1 MYYKLEKHESLVAQI
16 MDALYQLKIQS
27 VIVEGGAKLLQS
39 FIDEGVW
46 DEARI
51 IKNQSLTVGNGLAGP
66 VLPEKLVQ
74 EESTTDRHTPYF
86 L

>member
-1 MYYKLEKHESLVAQI
+1 M
-16 MDALYQLKIQS
+16 
-27 VIVEGGAKLLQS
+27 VEGGAKLLQS

-51 IKNQSLTVGNGLAGP
+51 INNQSLTVGNGLAGP

-74 EESTTDRHTPYF
+74 EERNIDTDTLHIFYNAKN
-86 L
+86 